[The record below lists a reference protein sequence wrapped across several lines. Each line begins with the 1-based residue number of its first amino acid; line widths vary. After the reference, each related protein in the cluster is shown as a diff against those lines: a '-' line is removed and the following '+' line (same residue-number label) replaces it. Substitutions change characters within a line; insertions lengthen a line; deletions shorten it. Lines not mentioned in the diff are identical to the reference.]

1 MGRLKFY
8 QWILLADSILLIAI
22 FAKYR
27 MNQIDMKIEA
37 IQTIKGETES
47 YDPSEDWALSKEK
60 ASAVQE
66 QKAAGSQKGGKGPEF
81 SDRGKEEKAEEK
93 EEKEEKQRKKVA
105 LTFDDGPHVKYTM
118 ELLDGLKE
126 RNVKA
131 TFFVVGKNAEEYPDV
146 IKRMGEDGHLI
157 GNHTYSHVQL
167 NKLKDETACE
177 EITKTSDVIKE
188 LTGSPTEYIRPPF
201 GEWNASL
208 ECEIELIPVLWDID
222 PLDWKIMNAAA
233 VTKKVVTKVEEND
246 IILLHDCYQSSV
258 DAAFRIVDEL
268 TKEGYEFVTVEDL
281 IMD

>member
-27 MNQIDMKIEA
+27 INQIDMKIEA
-37 IQTIKGETES
+37 IQTIKGETVS

-66 QKAAGSQKGGKGPEF
+66 QKAAGSQKGGKDPEF
-81 SDRGKEEKAEEK
+81 SDRGKEEEAEEI

-167 NKLKDETACE
+167 NKLRDETACE

-188 LTGSPTEYIRPPF
+188 LTGNPTEYIRPPF